1 MVAIKPLASV
11 TLGNLQYT
19 EQAVAITATLA
30 LLPAVN
36 AVTVTLP
43 AGVRFEAAPDDDG
56 VLELDSG
63 DADGA
68 GADTIVTGKVRA
80 IRRTPRAVEATIG
93 DAGAELARYRPAG
106 TYEKSSAADVI
117 RALAGEADA
126 SVASI
131 DIDLPLAA
139 YVAHQARTAAEHVA
153 TLAAW
158 GGGFAGVNGDGELFV
173 MQLPEGQPELAL
185 RWGREL
191 IDYEVRELPSTSAKR
206 LRVGFGT
213 AGSESAPEAL
223 RPSVD
228 PLPADSPT
236 PGMDAIWMAAPAL
249 RVPKAAATASAAAD
263 AFAAAEGKRVR
274 ARCYLQPQL
283 RPGMVIEVQDT
294 PDGLSGG
301 PWIITRVTH
310 RLRPAYGGLTTFEAV
325 TGEGGGLG
333 DLLAAALGAL
343 GSLF

>member
-1 MVAIKPLASV
+1 MSIKPLASV

-19 EQAVAITATLA
+19 EQAVSIAATLT
-30 LLPAVN
+30 LLPGVN
-36 AVTVTLP
+36 SVTVTLP
-43 AGVRFEAAPDDDG
+43 AGVRFEATSDDDG

-68 GADTIVTGKVRA
+68 GAATILTGKVRSV
-80 IRRTPRAVEATIG
+80 RRTPHTAEVTIG
-93 DAGAELARYRPAG
+93 DAGAELARVRPAG

-117 RALAGEADA
+117 RALAGDASA

-139 YVAHQARTAAEHVA
+139 YVAHQSRTAAEHIA
-153 TLAAW
+153 TLAVW
-158 GGGFAGVNGDGELFV
+158 GGGLAGVNGAGELFV

-191 IDYEVRELPSTSAKR
+191 IDYEVRELPVSSAKR
-206 LRVGFGT
+206 LRIGFGT
-213 AGSESAPEAL
+213 AGSESAPDAL

-228 PLPADSPT
+228 PLPADASA
-236 PGMDAIWMAAPAL
+236 PGTDAIWVAAPAL

-263 AFAAAEGKRVR
+263 AFAAAAGKRVR
-274 ARCYLQPQL
+274 ARCYVQPQL
-283 RPGMVIEVQDT
+283 RPGTVIEVQDM